1 MSLQS
6 RRALPWRMTVLVT
19 LVTLVTAGL
28 MMAVSGCA
36 LFEPGG
42 KLYVGTRK
50 LFTIEHQTAGQ
61 RGHSH
66 WLPRI
71 AAPRDSIQLEIMFVE
86 RPIDDPLLGSA
97 LWDKIDQAGALDSD
111 VRESLS
117 ENGFRVGQAGSH
129 PPRALETMLG
139 LQSEIPDDAE
149 SPDSKHLIGHRVAL
163 RSGAETEIQTSRFHA
178 ECSLRIPGTNG
189 IRIKNFKNSRCVLRL
204 KAKRLQNGWA
214 QLEFLPE
221 IHHGPQTWRPKATKA
236 GWQGQTTQRIS
247 KLYNLRFSVT
257 LNLGEFVVITSN
269 SLPADDSDNDRD
281 ATPLGPHFFLSG
293 PKDHKLQR
301 LLIVRLANVNQI
313 DTIYGKH

>member
-1 MSLQS
+1 MSLQN
-6 RRALPWRMTVLVT
+6 RRVLPWRITVLVT
-19 LVTLVTAGL
+19 LVTAGP

-42 KLYVGTRK
+42 KLYVRAQK
-50 LFTIEHQTAGQ
+50 IFNNEHETAGQ
-61 RGHSH
+61 PGRSQ

-71 AAPRDSIQLEIMFVE
+71 AAPRNSIQLEIIFVE

-129 PPRALETMLG
+129 PPRALETLLG

-163 RSGAETEIQTSRFHA
+163 RSGAATEIQTSRFRSKS
-178 ECSLRIPGTNG
+178 SLRIPGTNG
-189 IRIKNFKNSRCVLRL
+189 IRIKDFLNSRCVLRL

-221 IHHGPQTWRPKATKA
+221 IHHGPQTWRPTATKA
-236 GWQGQTTQRIS
+236 GWQGQTTQRIN
-247 KLYNLRFSVT
+247 KLYDLRFSVT

-269 SLPADDSDNDRD
+269 SFPADDSDNGSD
-281 ATPLGPHFFLSG
+281 ATSLGPHFFLSG
-293 PKDHKLQR
+293 PKDQKLQR
-301 LLIVRLANVNQI
+301 VLIVRLSNVNQS
-313 DTIYGKH
+313 DGIYGKQ